1 MMRHAFF
8 SVRKSITAAVLLLP
22 LLFLSRTLSPRAV
35 IDGSEIFLTWMPLS
49 VIMAILLIFGR
60 LAVLPLFAILALY
73 LTAIFQLSP
82 LQIIAFIL
90 CLLVPTLAACA
101 LLRALLGPRW
111 RYGLPGKG
119 LGARLLW
126 LGFITPCAIKFCMYF
141 AGQLI
146 VFPPQL
152 VHYFGHSTTLYII
165 VDTLGLTAAGLI
177 FTFLFYYPLRII
189 LSPAFARAFIRRALT
204 PCFTAGKR
212 GLAVGWLVMLVAMLI
227 TLCWPTRTIL
237 ISGYLV
243 PLIFIV
249 FTLGIRLF
257 SVQTIHL
264 LWAFSTWLLLTF
276 SENFL
281 YGVRTGTALSFILAV
296 FLSFTVCLLYM
307 AIMYRKS
314 IWARRIF
321 YAQAMTD
328 PLTLLPNLRALERH
342 VLVYPQGTL
351 CCLRMNNLE
360 FLSQHYGITMRIHC
374 KRRVTQTL
382 RPLLHDGERVFQLP
396 GSELLIFLRGPEP
409 QARLS
414 YMVDLLN
421 SRRIDWHGDQ
431 LDIEFGAAWGSTHT
445 LAGDDIQ
452 RMLGQLSWLADK
464 ACSTTQVLGLN
475 DRAEAVSDVTSERV
489 QLLRQVKS
497 AIESGNLH
505 LYAQPIRNEDGKG
518 YSEILCRMF
527 DEKGDMIMP
536 DKFIAIV
543 AEFNLSAR
551 FDMQILTKLLGWL
564 RDHPLDGSETRFSV
578 NLMPLTLMQKEIGQ
592 DIVALFESYGIAP
605 QAVIIE
611 VTEAQAFSDSQ
622 TSLQNIALLRSHGFR
637 IAIDDFGTGYA
648 NYERLR
654 DLRADIIK
662 IDGCFIA
669 DITNNS
675 LDAQIVKSICDL
687 AHARSWTVVAEYVE
701 TQEQRELL
709 LGIGVDYLQGWLIGK
724 PEPLAA

>member
-1 MMRHAFF
+1 MTRQTFF

-22 LLFLSRTLSPRAV
+22 LLFLSRALSPRAV
-35 IDGSEIFLTWMPLS
+35 IDGSEIFLSWMPLS
-49 VIMAILLIFGR
+49 VIMAMLIIFGR
-60 LAVLPLFAILALY
+60 LAVLPLIVVLTLY
-73 LTAIFQLSP
+73 FTAIFPLSP
-82 LQIIAFIL
+82 LQLMVFTL
-90 CLLVPTLAACA
+90 CLLGPTLAACV
-101 LLRALLGPRW
+101 LLRALLGRRW

-119 LGARLLW
+119 LGARLFW
-126 LGFITPCAIKFCMYF
+126 LGFITPCAIKLCMYF
-141 AGQLI
+141 AGQWV

-165 VDTLGLTAAGLI
+165 VDTLGLTAAGMI
-177 FTFLFYYPLRII
+177 FTFIFYYPLRMM
-189 LSPAFARAFIRRALT
+189 LSPAFARAFMRRALAPCVT
-204 PCFTAGKR
+204 PGKR
-212 GLAVGWLVMLVAMLI
+212 GWAIGWLAMLAVMLI

-249 FTLGIRLF
+249 FTIGIRLF
-257 SVQTIHL
+257 SVQTIHI

-281 YGVRTGTALSFILAV
+281 YGVRTGMALSFILAV

-307 AIMYRKS
+307 SMMYRKS
-314 IWARRIF
+314 VWARRIY

-328 PLTLLPNLRALERH
+328 PLTKLPNLRALERH
-342 VLVYPQGTL
+342 LLTNPQGTL
-351 CCLRMNNLE
+351 CCLRMTNLE

-382 RPLLHDGERVFQLP
+382 QPWLHDGERVFQLP

-414 YMVDLLN
+414 HMVDLLN

-431 LDIEFGAAWGSTHT
+431 LDIEFAAAWGSTDS
-445 LAGDDIQ
+445 LAPDEIQ
-452 RMLGQLSWLADK
+452 RTLGQLGWLADQ
-464 ACSTTQVLGLN
+464 ASETHQVLGLN
-475 DRAEAVSDVTSERV
+475 EHAQAVSGVTSERV

-497 AIESGNLH
+497 AIDNGNLQ
-505 LYAQPIRNEDGKG
+505 LYAQPIRNAQGQG

-527 DEKGDMIMP
+527 DENGAMVMP
-536 DKFIAIV
+536 DKFIGIV

-551 FDMQILTKLLGWL
+551 FDMQILTKLVGWL
-564 RDHPLDGSETRFSV
+564 RDHPGDEGVTSFSV
-578 NLMPLTLMQKEIGQ
+578 NLMPLTLMQKDIGRE
-592 DIVALFESYGIAP
+592 IVALFESYHVAP
-605 QAVIIE
+605 QTVIIE
-611 VTEAQAFSDSQ
+611 VTEAQAFSDSHA
-622 TSLQNIALLRSHGFR
+622 SLQNIELLRRHGFR

-654 DLRADIIK
+654 SLQADIIK
-662 IDGCFIA
+662 IDGCFIT

-701 TQEQRELL
+701 THEQRELL
-709 LGIGVDYLQGWLIGK
+709 LGFGVDYLQGWLIGK
-724 PEPLAA
+724 PEPLRA